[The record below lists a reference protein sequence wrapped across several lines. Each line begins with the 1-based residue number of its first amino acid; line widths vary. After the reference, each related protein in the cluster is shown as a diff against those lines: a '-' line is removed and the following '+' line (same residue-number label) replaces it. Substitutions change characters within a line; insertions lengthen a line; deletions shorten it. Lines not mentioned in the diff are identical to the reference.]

1 MEKQTTLAGWAGL
14 LISGLAM
21 VLAGCAGFDGIPRDP
36 VRLDGD
42 PEWERETWEQ
52 RANLPPQVSFLVRTD
67 DLATAPDTLQQHIQI
82 HKVGWVRSEITQ
94 AGNIQP
100 ITGSQWANARIEE
113 LQVPVRLSRHRDHD
127 NVVQVTPLS
136 ALAPGLY
143 TLSAGL
149 SSAATQARFGVHWSR
164 VDRREYAAAHCVDR
178 YPGSTQNYR
187 PCEEQELGIASRVLA
202 VHLVQPEVSQPPGQ
216 PRQLIIKGVIVNTSG
231 QAVPVPPLQARLV
244 NQEGTII
251 KRWEFLADT
260 KALAPGAS
268 TPFESRLTNP
278 PAGASDVQV
287 TFETLAPSVGRATG
301 YAR

>member
-21 VLAGCAGFDGIPRDP
+21 VLAGCAGFDGIPREAGLYAIEDGDP

-67 DLATAPDTLQQHIQI
+67 DLATAPDTLQQHIQV

-127 NVVQVTPLS
+127 NVDVALIFGGGMTDLGRVEDKILRGALVEGGSPGICCCSLRGSLS
-136 ALAPGLY
+136 GQHAKLPSVRGTGTGHRQPG
-143 TLSAGL
+143 TG
-149 SSAATQARFGVHWSR
+149 
-164 VDRREYAAAHCVDR
+164 C
-178 YPGSTQNYR
+178 
-187 PCEEQELGIASRVLA
+187 
-202 VHLVQPEVSQPPGQ
+202 PPG
-216 PRQLIIKGVIVNTSG
+216 
-231 QAVPVPPLQARLV
+231 AA
-244 NQEGTII
+244 
-251 KRWEFLADT
+251 
-260 KALAPGAS
+260 
-268 TPFESRLTNP
+268 
-278 PAGASDVQV
+278 
-287 TFETLAPSVGRATG
+287 
-301 YAR
+301 